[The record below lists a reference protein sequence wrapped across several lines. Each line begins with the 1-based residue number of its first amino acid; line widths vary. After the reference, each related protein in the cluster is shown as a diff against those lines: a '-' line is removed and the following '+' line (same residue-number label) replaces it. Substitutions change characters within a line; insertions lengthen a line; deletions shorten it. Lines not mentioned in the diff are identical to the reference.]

1 MRIVLPLVGGNTMP
15 SVVAWA
21 SRALAVGN
29 AEQAASRSKAAG
41 RGEKAGEPV
50 ARPDQLRATN
60 ST

>member
-29 AEQAASRSKAAG
+29 AEQAASRSKAADPL
-41 RGEKAGEPV
+41 RNIEAGISRLNP
-50 ARPDQLRATN
+50 
-60 ST
+60 